1 MSTSQYTYSPFH
13 TIGAASVLLWDA
25 AACGGS
31 GAWAH
36 LARVADA
43 AVLATTEHVGKQL
56 VVKGLAQPIAR
67 RNRSKRYSLSFRLLE
82 DANPAALDL
91 LFGEGAVQSKSAAA
105 DISVSETLRLYGEDY
120 TELAHPYGILDGG
133 LPPVTNLSAIAGGTG
148 GAILPGNY
156 YYWVVP
162 FVMDGEVERFGQPT
176 RSAQVGVATGQV
188 VTISFTAPSGYQPD
202 GYKIAY
208 TLGSTLLNPLL
219 LVAPSPQETEVVV
232 TTHQGAIPIEFQFDG
247 GMIVVKSYNGQATF
261 TEVNDYAIDVLRGL
275 LKRVAGGAIGDGER
289 VVVSYSYRRP
299 PSVST
304 PLGDGVELERY
315 RKVKLTQLSADDA
328 NARGDL
334 SPATW
339 RETGVEFEFGKVNVA
354 LGDVRL
360 PFTEDDF
367 SEGAS
372 VSWDCM
378 YDPSEGRV
386 GSVRSTYGV
395 LAQY

>member
-25 AACGGS
+25 AAAGGS

-36 LARVADA
+36 FARVADA
-43 AVLATTEHVGKQL
+43 TVLATTEQVSQHL
-56 VVKGLAQPIAR
+56 VIKGLGQPIAR

-82 DANPAALDL
+82 DANPAALDV
-91 LFGEGAVQSKSAAA
+91 LFSDGAVQSKTAAQ
-105 DISVSETLRLYGEDY
+105 DISTSEALRLYGTDY
-120 TELAHPYGILDGG
+120 TELAHPFGILNGG
-133 LPPVTNLSAIAGGTG
+133 LPPVTGLSASAGGAG
-148 GAILPGNY
+148 GNILPGSY

-162 FVMDGEVERFGQPT
+162 YVRDGAEERL
-176 RSAQVGVATGQV
+176 GQV
-188 VTISFTAPSGYQPD
+188 ARTSQVNVSAGQLVTLSFNPPVGYQPD
-202 GYKIAY
+202 GYKIVY
-208 TLGSTLLNPLL
+208 TLLSTLTSPLL
-219 LVAPSPQETEVVV
+219 LVVSSPQDTEVVISS
-232 TTHQGAIPIEFQFDG
+232 HQGATPIAFQFDDG
-247 GMIVVKSYNGQATF
+247 VIVVKSYDGQETF
-261 TEVNDYAIDVLRGL
+261 IAGNDYVIDVLRGL

-304 PLGDGVELERY
+304 PLGDCVELERY
-315 RKVKLTQLSADDA
+315 RKLKLTQLAPNDA
-328 NARGDL
+328 NAGSDL

-339 RETGVEFEFGKVNVA
+339 QETGVEFEFGKVNVA
-354 LGDVRL
+354 SGDVRL

-372 VSWDCM
+372 VSWDCLF
-378 YDPSEGRV
+378 DPAEGRV
-386 GSVRSTYGV
+386 GLVRSTYGV